1 MLLALLGALILA
13 PVFWLVVPEPRRR
26 DALTVVSLVALGMID
41 PRLLVLVLIVSV
53 GVWWAVGILASGRV
67 ARRWLVAVPGI
78 AMLVG
83 LFALNKLAGGGGLL
97 PSQGGLLFL
106 GVSYLVLKASAA
118 LVDAARGTLR
128 EASFREM
135 LAWIVFL
142 PTYTAG
148 PIEAFDHFRGQ
159 RPRPSQEQI
168 LGGVERILF
177 GLVKTMLL
185 SHYLGVW
192 VTPVLAEPAAHG
204 PGVLLLAAYA
214 SILRF
219 YFDFSGYSDIAIG
232 VSALFGIEIQE
243 NFDNPLIRRNLAQLW
258 LRWHMTFTAW
268 LRRYLFLP
276 ISRGILGPGGV
287 TRDTLALVSAQVV
300 TMMFCGLWHGLGWNF
315 LVWGLLQALGLIWV
329 GRPARALGRYLP
341 SRVRAFWR
349 ESWLGYVLSA
359 AITFHYFALTSVL
372 VFTGIERAGVYVISL
387 LAPLLGR

>member
-1 MLLALLGALILA
+1 
-13 PVFWLVVPEPRRR
+13 
-26 DALTVVSLVALGMID
+26 
-41 PRLLVLVLIVSV
+41 
-53 GVWWAVGILASGRV
+53 
-67 ARRWLVAVPGI
+67 
-78 AMLVG
+78 
-83 LFALNKLAGGGGLL
+83 
-97 PSQGGLLFL
+97 
-106 GVSYLVLKASAA
+106 
-118 LVDAARGTLR
+118 
-128 EASFREM
+128 
-135 LAWIVFL
+135 
-142 PTYTAG
+142 
-148 PIEAFDHFRGQ
+148 
-159 RPRPSQEQI
+159 
-168 LGGVERILF
+168 
-177 GLVKTMLL
+177 
-185 SHYLGVW
+185 
-192 VTPVLAEPAAHG
+192 
-204 PGVLLLAAYA
+204 LAAYA

-300 TMMFCGLWHGLGWNF
+300 TMTFCGLWHGLGWNF